1 MRFHF
6 HPSSSL
12 PSFLTPYWKQR
23 CHARRP
29 LLPSVRGFLGRA
41 CVCAFMRAFEV
52 GVPRERSKEAGLDPR
67 LGISLEEKAML
78 RGKANTD
85 GKSKT

>member
-1 MRFHF
+1 
-6 HPSSSL
+6 
-12 PSFLTPYWKQR
+12 
-23 CHARRP
+23 
-29 LLPSVRGFLGRA
+29 
-41 CVCAFMRAFEV
+41 MRAFEV